1 MVTIGVRAGLRLA
14 EALLIVAFTAG
25 LAGCGGGQV
34 QKPFNPLDEAQPI
47 RPTSVAVISGSRRD
61 GDVKLAEFLT
71 AQLTERSNLR
81 VMSQEEIGKRAPGYP
96 AAIAIKKDDDIK
108 DGDEKVVWFPPSE
121 KAKLDALQARLKVD
135 HLFVLWVPYMTL
147 YSSSRGGDTY
157 FVYPAGNMLAYPGG
171 KVVASTRMSAGS
183 SPAPLMALVRPKDYY
198 IVDAIKKSAEAIV
211 DDVIK
216 VTKSKK

>member
-1 MVTIGVRAGLRLA
+1 MITMRLA
-14 EALLIVAFTAG
+14 GALLIAVSTAG
-25 LAGCGGGQV
+25 LTGCGTRSV
-34 QKPFNPLDEAQPI
+34 QKPFNPIDEAAQI
-47 RPTSVAVISGSRRD
+47 RPTSVAVISGSRKD
-61 GDVKLAEFLT
+61 GDVKLAEFVT
-71 AQLTERSNLR
+71 AQLMERTTLR
-81 VMSQEEIGKRAPGYP
+81 VLSQDEIGKRVPGYP
-96 AAIAIKKDDDIK
+96 STIALKKDDDIK
-108 DGDEKVVWFPPSE
+108 ETDEKVVWFAPSE

-157 FVYPAGNMLAYPGG
+157 FVYPAGNMVAYPGG

>member
-1 MVTIGVRAGLRLA
+1 MVTIGLRAALRFA
-14 EALLIVAFTAG
+14 GALLIVVFMAG

-34 QKPFNPLDEAQPI
+34 QKPFNPIDEAHQI
-47 RPTSVAVISGSRRD
+47 RPTSVAVISGSRKD
-61 GDVKLAEFLT
+61 GDVKLAEFVT
-71 AQLTERSNLR
+71 AQLMERTTLR
-81 VMSQEEIGKRAPGYP
+81 VLSQEEIGKRVPGYP
-96 AAIAIKKDDDIK
+96 PTIALKKDDDIK
-108 DGDEKVVWFPPSE
+108 DGDDKVVWFPPSE

-135 HLFVLWVPYMTL
+135 HLFVVWVPWMTL
-147 YSSSRGGDTY
+147 YSSSRGGETY

-171 KVVASTRMSAGS
+171 KIVASTRMSAGS

-198 IVDAIKKSAEAIV
+198 IVDAIKKSAGAIV